1 MFSFCLP
8 VPLFYGTFHHS
19 SLISASIWFSFT
31 LNPPLFTSLGPNLV
45 TFYSQSATFHQ
56 SWSKSG
62 YVLLTISPILV
73 QIWLRF
79 THNFTNL
86 GPNLVTF
93 YSQFRQSWPQSSPIF
108 CQNLVIIL
116 PLPIPFILND
126 NIHLYRNLLHSEI
139 MSKGPSYQ
147 SGCYCI
153 ILMFSTN
160 SHLLLL
166 NVW

>member
-79 THNFTNL
+79 TYNFTNL
-86 GPNLVTF
+86 GPNLITF
-93 YSQFRQSWPQSSPIF
+93 YSQFHQPWPQSSPIF
-108 CQNLVIIL
+108 W
-116 PLPIPFILND
+116 PKSGYHFTPSHSFILND

-147 SGCYCI
+147 
-153 ILMFSTN
+153 
-160 SHLLLL
+160 
-166 NVW
+166 